1 MKTKFAT
8 ATIHIA
14 KSIEVHL
21 TGAVATISQKNQAIV
36 GAVGQAVIQVI
47 DQHFHPVVSVFSFS
61 VFKAKAFRFCH
72 FFCPAEGHKFA
83 LTMDRVAQ
91 PLHVIPSTGSGLA
104 LSGVKDLEKSF
115 NYNK

>member
-14 KSIEVHL
+14 KTIEVHL

-72 FFCPAEGHKFA
+72 FFCP
-83 LTMDRVAQ
+83 LRRLDRAGYVT
-91 PLHVIPSTGSGLA
+91 PDLIGGLA
-104 LSGVKDLEKSF
+104 SF
-115 NYNK
+115 